1 MIPSLLTKTTKIFC
15 SLKDRRA
22 SLVAQTVKR
31 LPTMRET
38 WVRKIPWR
46 RKWQPTPV
54 LLPGKFHGQRNLVN
68 YSPRGRK
75 ESGTTE
81 RCHFTS
87 LHFTSLQANILSL
100 AKGPVVKDK
109 KYSSSNSNS
118 SPATY
123 YTNRIQHA
131 SPPSADKGIVARS
144 CPVVTRVMRCS
155 CPSQSLTLL
164 HVGQRMMN
172 GE

>member
-1 MIPSLLTKTTKIFC
+1 M
-15 SLKDRRA
+15 
-22 SLVAQTVKR
+22 VKR
-31 LPTMRET
+31 LPAMRQT

-87 LHFTSLQANILSL
+87 LHFTSSKHTFCSQRT
-100 AKGPVVKDK
+100 
-109 KYSSSNSNS
+109 S